1 MATTI
6 TPENN
11 ASTQQLF
18 DRAIRRSK
26 FFLPLYV
33 LVPLA
38 IWLAFEAAGTDMR
51 WNAFGLGALGWV
63 VALALRGP
71 IGALVMKLPPDRA
84 QTIVVGSSG
93 VLEEGVRLGLLAITG
108 ATYSWS
114 ASVGQGWAAVE
125 VLFTVV
131 NVIAVYSLS
140 GRTDEKA
147 TQAKEMLRLQGNLTG
162 HPLWGIFERVFVSAF
177 HIGSTLLIAFSP
189 WLVALMIP
197 VHSLLNLAAVRLAK
211 RSILLTELTVAAV
224 GTAALVAG
232 LIAMHA

>member
-1 MATTI
+1 MTTTI
-6 TPENN
+6 PPENN
-11 ASTQQLF
+11 ASTQRLF

-26 FFLPLYV
+26 FFLPLYA

-38 IWLAFEAAGTDMR
+38 IWLAFDAAGTDMR
-51 WNAFGLGALGWV
+51 WNAFGLGALGWI

-71 IGALVMKLPPDRA
+71 VGALVMKLPQAKA

-93 VLEEGVRLGLLAITG
+93 VLEEGVRVALLAMTS

-125 VLFTVV
+125 VLFTIV
-131 NVIAVYSLS
+131 NVIAIYSLS

-147 TQAKEMLRLQGNLTG
+147 TQAKEMLRMQGNLTG
-162 HPLWGIFERVFVSAF
+162 HPLWGIVERVFASAF

-189 WLVALMIP
+189 WLVLLMIP
-197 VHSLLNLAAVRLAK
+197 VHSLLNLTAVRLAK
-211 RSILLTELTVAAV
+211 RSILLTELVVALV
-224 GTAALVAG
+224 GTGALVAG
-232 LIAMHA
+232 LVALHD